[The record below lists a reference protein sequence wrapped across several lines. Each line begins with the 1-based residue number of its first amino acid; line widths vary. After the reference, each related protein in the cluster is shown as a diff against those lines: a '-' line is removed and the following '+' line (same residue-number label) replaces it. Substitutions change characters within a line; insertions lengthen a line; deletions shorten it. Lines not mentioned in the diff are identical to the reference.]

1 MRWNRLLK
9 SLLKITDCIVD
20 QTAEQVDRVA
30 DRTSEIRDQA
40 KRVVDNAASV
50 IRPQQEDH
58 IFRNL
63 VTFAAGAG
71 LGVGLGMLLAP
82 AEGAEVRSSISDR
95 VKDISDK
102 VKEQVSTLKVAM
114 ATE

>member
-9 SLLKITDCIVD
+9 SLLKTTVYILD

-40 KRVVDNAASV
+40 KRVVDDAASA
-50 IRPQQEDH
+50 IRPQEDH
-58 IFRNL
+58 VFRNL

-82 AEGAEVRSSISDR
+82 AKGAELRSSISDR

-102 VKEQVSTLKVAM
+102 VKEQVSTLKVATG
-114 ATE
+114 TE

>member
-1 MRWNRLLK
+1 MRWNKLLK
-9 SLLKITDCIVD
+9 SALKTTVCILD
-20 QTAEQVDRVA
+20 QAAERVDRVA

-40 KRVVDNAASV
+40 QRVVDNAASV

-71 LGVGLGMLLAP
+71 VGIGVGMLLAP
-82 AEGAEVRSSISDR
+82 TRGVDLRSSISER
-95 VKDISDK
+95 VKDISDTVKGK
-102 VKEQVSTLKVAM
+102 VSDLKVA
-114 ATE
+114 TGIE